1 MMASQA
7 DKPSVS
13 FEFFPP
19 KTLEM
24 EKALW
29 DALCDLAPL
38 EPAFVSV
45 TYGAGGT
52 TRERTHATV
61 SRIVKETGLTVAAHL
76 TCVDATR
83 EEIET
88 VARGYWSEGVRH
100 IVALRGDPPTGQ
112 TKYVPHTDG
121 YAYAA
126 DLVAALRAVAPFE
139 LSVAAYPET
148 HPEAVSSDL
157 DIDNLKRKVDAGAV
171 RAITQFFFDNDLFF
185 RFRDRVVAA
194 GVKIPLVPGIMPVGN
209 FKNMMRFADTCGAG
223 VPDLMAAAY
232 EGLDDDPAARA
243 EVGKRLASEQCLDL
257 CSNGVNDFHFYTLNR
272 SELTGAVCANLG
284 VTGGGPEIDLK

>member
-1 MMASQA
+1 MASQA

>member
-1 MMASQA
+1 MASQA

-209 FKNMMRFADTCGAG
+209 FKNMIFKCVR
-223 VPDLMAAAY
+223 
-232 EGLDDDPAARA
+232 
-243 EVGKRLASEQCLDL
+243 
-257 CSNGVNDFHFYTLNR
+257 
-272 SELTGAVCANLG
+272 
-284 VTGGGPEIDLK
+284 